1 MKAAFVL
8 PLLVF
13 GVIAGFLL
21 VGLSRDPALLPS
33 VLIDKPV
40 PAFSAPLLPGSVK
53 DTAAAA
59 AADNFGPESLEGRVW
74 VLNVWASWCVACV
87 AEHEVITT
95 MTNLVSV
102 PVIGLNYKDIDADA
116 TAWLQRF
123 GNPYDHV
130 PTDANGRIGIDF
142 GLYGVPETYIVDKA
156 GKIRYK
162 HVGPVDQDA
171 LQDKLL
177 PLIQELQ
184 AAQT

>member
-1 MKAAFVL
+1 
-8 PLLVF
+8 
-13 GVIAGFLL
+13 
-21 VGLSRDPALLPS
+21 
-33 VLIDKPV
+33 
-40 PAFSAPLLPGSVK
+40 
-53 DTAAAA
+53 
-59 AADNFGPESLEGRVW
+59 
-74 VLNVWASWCVACV
+74 
-87 AEHEVITT
+87 

-142 GLYGVPETYIVDKA
+142 GLYGVPETYVVDKA

-171 LQDKLL
+171 LQEKLL

-184 AAQT
+184 AART